1 MSLNVFA
8 LFAELFRIMRLLE
21 SQLRLR
27 CVLVMFLLLIQS
39 LLELGFILTLTS
51 MTLALSDSDRLRATP
66 FYHTLFQ
73 LFPSLGDWAADPHH
87 LLLLAGIVLIIASM
101 LKSLVNFFA
110 ARSIARLGEDISYHV
125 GMEIMQRYLY
135 QNYAWHLSPASKTMY
150 QRMTWRGNLALMITH
165 LLNMYACLFTI
176 VILFVSLAGQEP
188 VLTALV
194 LGITGTIGIILYAS
208 VRKNVDSSAKSLMQS
223 RTQEN
228 RTLLCA
234 ARGIREVLLY
244 GQQQTFLQKLSQ
256 SALLGRRAKVYSNI
270 VSTMP
275 TWVLEA
281 TGFIVVVGAINY
293 LIYVEGAGSQRIT
306 AALALLLLTAGRVLP
321 FCNRIVS
328 LHISVR
334 SLRPTAGAVVELL
347 EKLRTSERAKVVVPS
362 KNFTFER
369 QIELRKVNYR
379 YPGAKQDSLCD
390 ISLTLRKGEKIGL
403 IGASGAGKSTL
414 AAILTGLLPVSS
426 GNLLVDGQPL
436 TPARAAAFTRRVG
449 YVPQNPFLF
458 EGTLAENIAFS
469 QWGKPWDR
477 QRVLEVC
484 KLAAID
490 FVNAHPK
497 KMQRPIGENGAGLSG
512 GQAQRVAIARALYA
526 QPEVLIFDEAT
537 SALDQGNENIIQ
549 QTIDKLSDQTT
560 CVIIAHRLSTVRKC
574 DSIIWLDRGRIVQEG
589 RPEVVLR
596 AYEESLDHAIT
607 QR

>member
-51 MTLALSDSDRLRATP
+51 MALALSDSDRLRATP

-101 LKSLVNFFA
+101 LKSLVNFLA

-256 SALLGRRAKVYSNI
+256 AALCGRRAKVYSNI

-306 AALALLLLTAGRVLP
+306 AALVLP

-369 QIELRKVNYR
+369 QIALRKVNYR

-458 EGTLAENIAFS
+458 GGTLAENIAFS

-490 FVNAHPK
+490 FVNAPPK
-497 KMQRPIGENGAGLSG
+497 KLQRPIGENGAGLSG

>member
-21 SQLRLR
+21 PQLRLR
-27 CVLVMFLLLIQS
+27 CVLVMVLLLIQS

-51 MTLALSDSDRLRATP
+51 MALALSDSESLRATP
-66 FYHTLFQ
+66 FYHALFQ
-73 LFPSLGDWAADPHH
+73 LFPSLGDWAVDPHH
-87 LLLLAGIVLIIASM
+87 LLLLAGIILIIASM
-101 LKSLVNFFA
+101 MKSLVNFFA
-110 ARSIARLGEDISYHV
+110 ARSIAQLGEDISYSV
-125 GMEIMQRYLY
+125 GMEIMQRFLY
-135 QNYAWHLSPASKTMY
+135 QNYAWHLSPASKIMY

-176 VILFVSLAGQEP
+176 AILFVSLAGQEP

-194 LGITGTIGIILYAS
+194 LGITGTIGIILYVS

-234 ARGIREVLLY
+234 SRGIREVLLY
-244 GQQQTFLQKLSQ
+244 GQQQTFLRKLSQ
-256 SALLGRRAKVYSNI
+256 SALHGRKAKVYGNI
-270 VSTMP
+270 VATMP

-293 LIYVEGAGSQRIT
+293 LIYVEGADSQRIT
-306 AALALLLLTAGRVLP
+306 AALALLLLTAWRVLP

-347 EKLRTSERAKVVVPS
+347 DKLRTSERTKIVAPS
-362 KNFTFER
+362 KNFTFEH
-369 QIELRKVNYR
+369 QIELHKVSYR
-379 YPGAKQDSLCD
+379 YPGSKEDSLHD
-390 ISLTLRKGEKIGL
+390 ISLTLRKGKKIGL

-414 AAILTGLLPVSS
+414 AAILAGLLPVS
-426 GNLLVDGQPL
+426 GGKMLVDGQPL

-458 EGTLAENIAFS
+458 VGTLAENIAFS
-469 QWGKPWDR
+469 QWGKPWDKE
-477 QRVLEVC
+477 RVLEVC

-490 FVNAHPK
+490 FVNAHPQK
-497 KMQRPIGENGAGLSG
+497 LQRPIGENGAGLSG

-526 QPEVLIFDEAT
+526 RPAVLIFDEAT
-537 SALDQGNENIIQ
+537 SALDLGNENIIQ
-549 QTIDKLSDQTT
+549 QTIDKLSHQTT
-560 CVIIAHRLSTVRKC
+560 CVIIAHRLSTVQKC
-574 DSIIWLDRGRIVQEG
+574 DIVIWLERGRIVKQG
-589 RPEVVLR
+589 CPDEVIAVYSC
-596 AYEESLDHAIT
+596 AKI
-607 QR
+607 

>member
-8 LFAELFRIMRLLE
+8 FFAELFRIMRLLE

-51 MTLALSDSDRLRATP
+51 MALALSDSERLRGTP
-66 FYHTLFQ
+66 FYDALFQ
-73 LFPSLGDWAADPHH
+73 LFPSLGDWAEDPHH
-87 LLLLAGIVLIIASM
+87 LLLLAGIVLIAASM

-110 ARSIARLGEDISYHV
+110 ARSIAQLGEDISYYV
-125 GMEIMQRYLY
+125 GMEIMQRFLY
-135 QNYAWHLSPASKTMY
+135 QNYAWHLSPASKNMY
-150 QRMTWRGNLALMITH
+150 QRMTWRGNLAIMITH

-176 VILFVSLAGQEP
+176 AILFVSLAGQEP

-194 LGITGTIGIILYAS
+194 ISITGTVGILLYVS
-208 VRKNVDSSAKSLMQS
+208 VRKNVDSSAKSLMKS

-244 GQQQTFLQKLSQ
+244 GQQQIFLQKLSQ
-256 SALLGRRAKVYSNI
+256 SARLGRRAKVYGNI
-270 VSTMP
+270 VATMP

-281 TGFIVVVGAINY
+281 TGFMVVVGAINY
-293 LIYVEGAGSQRIT
+293 LIYVEGADSQRIT
-306 AALALLLLTAGRVLP
+306 SALALLLLTAWRVLP

-334 SLRPTAGAVVELL
+334 SLRPTVGAVVELL
-347 EKLRTSERAKVVVPS
+347 EKLRTSGQAKIIAPS
-362 KNFTFER
+362 KDFTFEH
-369 QIELRKVNYR
+369 QIDLRNVTYR
-379 YPGAKQDSLCD
+379 YPGAKQDSLRN
-390 ISLTLRKGEKIGL
+390 ISLVLRKGEKIGL

-414 AAILTGLLPVSS
+414 AAILAGLLPVSS
-426 GNLLVDGQPL
+426 GELLVDGQPL

-458 EGTLAENIAFS
+458 GGTLAENIAFS

-490 FVNAHPK
+490 FVNNHPK
-497 KMQRPIGENGAGLSG
+497 KLQRPLGENCAGLSG

-526 QPEVLIFDEAT
+526 RPEVLIFDEAT

-549 QTIDKLSDQTT
+549 QTIDRLSKQTT

-574 DSIIWLDRGRIVQEG
+574 DRIFWLDKGKIVRHG
-589 RPEVVLR
+589 VPEDIVSDYENALR
-596 AYEESLDHAIT
+596 
-607 QR
+607 QNG